1 MYWNANNQTYLPIDS
16 KPQASEDDKKE
27 KPKDAKQDKVKIA
40 KKIAKDMEKWAK
52 TLNQKK
58 ETRSWTT
65 VSEPVLY
72 AESTQTSNYVKNPTA
87 DAGFSLLEKQVADA
101 ETELLALEAMQQHL
115 RAAELKVTYES
126 DSKNQLSINI
136 SPYEI
141 IKAEENRLTDWDKLA
156 CLLCKRQFSSSE
168 LLSKHQQLSDLHKVN
183 KFKYFPLKSIRSEF
197 NYLLIINFRQI

>member
-1 MYWNANNQTYLPIDS
+1 MYWDANNQTYLPIES
-16 KPQASEDDKKE
+16 KPQAFEDEKKE
-27 KPKDAKQDKVKIA
+27 KSKEAKQDKVKIA

-72 AESTQTSNYVKNPTA
+72 AESTQTSHSVKNPTA
-87 DAGFSLLEKQVADA
+87 DAGFSLLEKQVSDA
-101 ETELLALEAMQQHL
+101 EAELLALEAVQQHL
-115 RAAELKVTYES
+115 RAAELKVTHES
-126 DSKNQLSINI
+126 DNRNQLSL

-141 IKAEENRLTDWDKLA
+141 IKAEEIRLTDWDKLA

-183 KFKYFPLKSIRSEF
+183 KFKYF
-197 NYLLIINFRQI
+197 Q